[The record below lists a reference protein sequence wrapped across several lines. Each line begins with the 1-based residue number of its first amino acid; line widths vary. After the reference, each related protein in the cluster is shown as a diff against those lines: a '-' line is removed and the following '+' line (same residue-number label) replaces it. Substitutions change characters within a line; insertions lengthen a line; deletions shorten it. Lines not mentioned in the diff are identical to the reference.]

1 MATPFPSDL
10 LPPPVNGRH
19 PDVHVR
25 HPESDAELRAIVRVN
40 YRAWL
45 EAYDDILPEP
55 VLEAIAE
62 PPTDEELDARV
73 GSLRADRDRLLVAVA
88 EAAGV
93 ESDPET
99 TATDPETT
107 AVRGYAAV
115 RWLPDETKD
124 FVGADEAG
132 LKEIYV
138 DPAHW
143 SAGVG
148 TALLEAAVGL
158 VPDDATALVLETLA
172 GNDVGRRFY
181 EARGF
186 ERRGTSTFEVAGE
199 PYETVIY
206 ALVL

>member
-1 MATPFPSDL
+1 MATPFPRDL

-19 PDVHVR
+19 PDVHIR
-25 HPESDAELRAIVRVN
+25 HPGSDAELRAVVRVN
-40 YRAWL
+40 RRAWL
-45 EAYDDILPEP
+45 EAYDDVFPEP

-62 PPTDEELDARV
+62 PPTDEELDSRV
-73 GSLRADRDRLLVAVA
+73 GSMRGDRDRLLVAVETDT
-88 EAAGV
+88 EATR
-93 ESDPET
+93 ES
-99 TATDPETT
+99 
-107 AVRGYAAV
+107 VRGYAAV
-115 RWLPDETKD
+115 RWLPDETKE

-132 LKEIYV
+132 LKELYV
-138 DPAHW
+138 DPDHW
-143 SAGVG
+143 SEGVG
-148 TALLEAAVGL
+148 TALLEAAVDL

-172 GNDVGRRFY
+172 GNEVGRRFY

>member
-1 MATPFPSDL
+1 MNARP
-10 LPPPVNGRH
+10 

-40 YRAWL
+40 RRAWL
-45 EAYDDILPEP
+45 EAYDDVFPEP
-55 VLEAIAE
+55 ILETIAE
-62 PPTDEELDARV
+62 RPSDEELADRV
-73 GSLRADRDRLLVAVA
+73 GSMRENRDRLLVAVETDT
-88 EAAGV
+88 EATR
-93 ESDPET
+93 ES
-99 TATDPETT
+99 
-107 AVRGYAAV
+107 VRGYAYV

-132 LKEIYV
+132 LKELYV

-148 TALLEAAVGL
+148 TALLEAAVDL
-158 VPDDATALVLETLA
+158 ADDATALVLETLA

-199 PYETVIY
+199 PYETVVY